1 MENTCEYSD
10 NWQPYIGD
18 YDKFEY
24 DVKLKSG
31 EVIEKEFTEFMD
43 LKPIK

>member
-1 MENTCEYSD
+1 MENTCGYSD

-24 DVKLKSG
+24 AVKLKSG
-31 EVIEKEFTEFMD
+31 EIIENWKE
-43 LKPIK
+43 